1 MTDLLAQQPLLSS
14 DEKVTGQRQ
23 NRQHDEADRHNGNQG
38 GDQHRQPVAPFHLVA
53 GRAVIRPPAHSF
65 LLQLAEAVVPPL
77 KRHPHGLFLLGKRM
91 VAGDEVTRRHFLP
104 LRHGMLADF
113 RAVRAARMEFAALRR
128 VDRAG
133 NIAFQNPQL
142 AVLLHVRGRNRG
154 HQCLGV
160 RVQRMVKQLLR
171 VRQLDHVA
179 QIQTPCGGA
188 GRWPRRG

>member
-1 MTDLLAQQPLLSS
+1 
-14 DEKVTGQRQ
+14 
-23 NRQHDEADRHNGNQG
+23 
-38 GDQHRQPVAPFHLVA
+38 
-53 GRAVIRPPAHSF
+53 
-65 LLQLAEAVVPPL
+65 
-77 KRHPHGLFLLGKRM
+77 M

-113 RAVRAARMEFAALRR
+113 RAVRAARVEFAALRR

-154 HQCLGV
+154 HQRLGV

-179 QIQTPCGGA
+179 QIHHADAVGDVFDNGKVVRDEQVGQVALFLQIGQ
-188 GRWPRRG
+188 